1 MSGVA
6 EQSSTGSIEAFER
19 LFLLLCGPEALEA
32 SGGLD
37 ALEPVIQLH
46 GQGSTAL
53 ILPLPGGICEGHE
66 NPGETCDC
74 EPAKKNGH

>member
-1 MSGVA
+1 MSSIA
-6 EQSSTGSIEAFER
+6 KQPSTGSIEAFER
-19 LFLLLCGPEALEA
+19 LFLLLRGPEALEA

-37 ALEPVIQLH
+37 ALKPVIQLQR
-46 GQGSTAL
+46 QGSSSL

-74 EPAKKNGH
+74 EPAEKNGH